1 MSTEV
6 EETTLRNYLEEVSDR
21 ATAPAADVGSFHS
34 KSSQME
40 EENLSQLVSAH
51 IQTGNAD
58 GIPTG
63 NADRIQS
70 GNADGEEDL
79 MQPLSSERKTLT
91 PKKGNF
97 LD

>member
-1 MSTEV
+1 MPTEV
-6 EETTLRNYLEEVSDR
+6 EETTLRNFLEEVSDR
-21 ATAPAADVGSFHS
+21 APAADVGSFHS

-40 EENLSQLVSAH
+40 EENLSRLVSAQ

-58 GIPTG
+58 G
-63 NADRIQS
+63 IQS

-79 MQPLSSERKTLT
+79 MQPLSSKRKTLT

-97 LD
+97 LDQS